1 MLKISFVF
9 AVLVGVSAAVGLGL
23 WLGQGSSAT
32 AAPPAAHEIP
42 DTAVEVAPDVYYLG
56 AITDAGVRVEGY
68 AFVRRAAPAKPD
80 GLPGGGNNGGGGGGG
95 GGDDTSD
102 CFSYL
107 ANGAAW
113 AAGEGYLL
121 DTANQSGLGSAD
133 VTGAFDAGVGEWN
146 NVTASDALGAR
157 SGGSADV
164 ASIGVAT
171 NDINEA
177 VFAPIADNGVIG
189 VTYVWGIFRGPP
201 SGRSLVEWDMILD
214 DDGDFDW
221 RTDGTYAAGDGLYT
235 VDLASVVTHELG
247 HAIGLGH
254 APDTCT
260 QETMFRSYAEGD
272 THQRTINAGD
282 IAGAQ
287 SLYGAQ

>member
-1 MLKISFVF
+1 MFKFPVVF
-9 AVLVGVSAAVGLGL
+9 AALLGISAAIGLGL
-23 WLGQGSSAT
+23 WLGQGSSAD

-42 DTAVEVAPDVYYLG
+42 DTAIEVAPDVYYLG
-56 AITDAGVRVEGY
+56 AANDAGLRIEGY

-80 GLPGGGNNGGGGGGG
+80 GLPGGGNGNGGGGEEPA
-95 GGDDTSD
+95 SD

-113 AAGEGYLL
+113 AAGEAYLL
-121 DTANQSGLGSAD
+121 DNGNLAGLTPGQVD
-133 VTGAFDAGVGEWN
+133 GAFDAGAGQWN
-146 NVTASDALGAR
+146 GVTALDALGAR
-157 SGGSADV
+157 GSGQADV

-171 NDINEA
+171 NNVNEA
-177 VFAPIADNGVIG
+177 AFAPIANSGVIG

-214 DDGDFDW
+214 DDGDWDW
-221 RTDGTYAAGDGLYT
+221 RTDGTFTSGDGIYT
-235 VDLASVVTHELG
+235 VDLGSVVTHELG

-260 QETMFRSYAEGD
+260 QETMFRSYGEGE
-272 THQRTINAGD
+272 THQRTIHDGD